1 MANQGIMVPPNNA
14 PWPGQKPPSPS
25 AQPQQHPP
33 PPVHHPHSYPTS
45 SPYPPPQYY
54 QHHGH
59 PPPPPHPP
67 HATSPTQQHPQPYYP
82 YPYAYPPHAY
92 PLPPHGHPPPPPH
105 GHPPPPPP
113 PPHGH
118 PPHPSYLGHP
128 GYQVPYYTG
137 PPPGPVDNDSPS
149 GTLSTSSIS
158 TKTSNTDTT
167 PKSTKAKA
175 SSSTAKT
182 KTKAKIEKTVEP
194 TPDPKVKA
202 STKPVP
208 KTFRFEGSISSE
220 SFKTTKSFDLAGVNI
235 LNRKPL
241 DTRTALDKLQR
252 RRETHNRVERKR
264 RDCINQASLIDDLT
278 KLLPPKHLE
287 ETSSKC
293 HRVNVLR
300 GAVSHIKFLNESNQ
314 ALTKSI
320 QAIHGDVPLIMPKTE
335 PSSSSNLGD
344 MSMDV
349 DDDMKNVSDED
360 DDGET
365 QQGRSVSETPAS
377 GSSAVSSS
385 RSTPMASPRL
395 TPTKAMAPPPVII
408 TGAPSPSSE
417 REPLT
422 VQVDPYSL
430 ESHRQRSNSFASS
443 IGDETSPRSPFPA
456 SPMFPPSPVS
466 PSTTGRNLLAPE
478 NQTEGTSK
486 DAQLSHGFNQ
496 SPRSSPS
503 LPPISSLANMHLQ
516 TPSGRLNESQA
527 EMEKSSS
534 GPNDTVTSFSGRPHR
549 TGATLPPLMIPEPHH
564 LHPYHQSNSGTSNSK
579 GSNRNSL
586 TLSPHPPISNS
597 DQPPISPFML
607 SPMLSRSP
615 SMGPVTSPALSPHSQ
630 WGHDGLPSPLGFGQN
645 SPYSSPYYYPHPG
658 ADPHQAYHYPHAQH
672 ASPLPRT
679 QPQQPEQPTQ
689 SISHTRHK
697 SLQPEPIFIQE
708 EPWNTQRKRSTS
720 SASGIKVSSSKSK
733 KKSEPEE
740 RPTSPS
746 SVTSSTSYSTSP
758 NPKKRSQKA
767 SEVDSEHMS
776 FSQAMS
782 AQASTT
788 SSVKRSKQVDTS
800 GEMGEVSV
808 VVEEAK
814 EEGSSLATND
824 DEDAAQALTSLART
838 T

>member
-1 MANQGIMVPPNNA
+1 MATLHLIRKQHLQLNNIHSLIIHTHTLTLLMHILLHLILMVILLLLLTLVIQA
-14 PWPGQKPPSPS
+14 IQ
-25 AQPQQHPP
+25 ATRCHTTL
-33 PPVHHPHSYPTS
+33 VH
-45 SPYPPPQYY
+45 
-54 QHHGH
+54 
-59 PPPPPHPP
+59 
-67 HATSPTQQHPQPYYP
+67 
-82 YPYAYPPHAY
+82 
-92 PLPPHGHPPPPPH
+92 L
-105 GHPPPPPP
+105 
-113 PPHGH
+113 
-118 PPHPSYLGHP
+118 L
-128 GYQVPYYTG
+128 
-137 PPPGPVDNDSPS
+137 DS
-149 GTLSTSSIS
+149 
-158 TKTSNTDTT
+158 KTDTT
-167 PKSTKAKA
+167 SKPTKAKA
-175 SSSTAKT
+175 STSTAKA
-182 KTKAKIEKTVEP
+182 KAKAKTEKTVES
-194 TPDPKVKA
+194 TPDPKAKA
-202 STKPVP
+202 STKPAP

-320 QAIHGDVPLIMPKTE
+320 QAVHSDAPLIMPKTE

-349 DDDMKNVSDED
+349 DDDMKSVSDED
-360 DDGET
+360 NDDET
-365 QQGRSVSETPAS
+365 QQGRSISETPGSAS
-377 GSSAVSSS
+377 SVMSSS

-395 TPTKAMAPPPVII
+395 TPAKVMAPPPVII

-443 IGDETSPRSPFPA
+443 IGDEASPRSPFPT

-466 PSTTGRNLLAPE
+466 PSMTGRNFLAPE
-478 NQTEGTSK
+478 NQGEGTFK
-486 DAQLSHGFNQ
+486 DTQLLPIFHQ

-516 TPSGRLNESQA
+516 TPSGKLNESQT
-527 EMEKSSS
+527 ERETSSS
-534 GPNDTVTSFSGRPHR
+534 GPNDTVSSFSGRPHR
-549 TGATLPPLMIPEPHH
+549 AGATLPPLMIPEPHH
-564 LHPYHQSNSGTSNSK
+564 LHPYHQSNSSSSNGK

-586 TLSPHPPISNS
+586 TLSPHPPTSPRQNS

-645 SPYSSPYYYPHPG
+645 SPYSSPYYYPHPD
-658 ADPHQAYHYPHAQH
+658 ADPHHSYSYPHAQH
-672 ASPLPRT
+672 AP
-679 QPQQPEQPTQ
+679 QPQAQTQPEQPTQ

-720 SASGIKVSSSKSK
+720 SASGIKALSSKSK

-746 SVTSSTSYSTSP
+746 SIISITSYPMSP
-758 NPKKRSQKA
+758 NPKKRSQNA
-767 SEVDSEHMS
+767 SEVDLEHIS
-776 FSQAMS
+776 SSQATTS
-782 AQASTT
+782 QASTT
-788 SSVKRSKQVDTS
+788 NSVKRSKQVDASDET
-800 GEMGEVSV
+800 GEVSA

-814 EEGSSLATND
+814 EEERSSIATND

>member
-1 MANQGIMVPPNNA
+1 MVTLLHLIRHTQHLQPNNI
-14 PWPGQKPPSPS
+14 
-25 AQPQQHPP
+25 
-33 PPVHHPHSYPTS
+33 HSLTI
-45 SPYPPPQYY
+45 
-54 QHHGH
+54 H
-59 PPPPPHPP
+59 
-67 HATSPTQQHPQPYYP
+67 TR
-82 YPYAYPPHAY
+82 
-92 PLPPHGHPPPPPH
+92 
-105 GHPPPPPP
+105 
-113 PPHGH
+113 
-118 PPHPSYLGHP
+118 
-128 GYQVPYYTG
+128 YQVPYYTG
-137 PPPGPVDNDSPS
+137 PPPGPVDNKDSPS
-149 GTLSTSSIS
+149 TTLSVSSVS
-158 TKTSNTDTT
+158 TKASKTDPTS
-167 PKSTKAKA
+167 KQIKAKA
-175 SSSTAKT
+175 STSTAKV
-182 KTKAKIEKTVEP
+182 KAKAKTEKTVES
-194 TPDPKVKA
+194 TPDPKAKA
-202 STKPVP
+202 STKPAP

-252 RRETHNRVERKR
+252 RRETHNR
-264 RDCINQASLIDDLT
+264 LIDDLT

-320 QAIHGDVPLIMPKTE
+320 QAIQGDAPLIMPKTE
-335 PSSSSNLGD
+335 PPSSSNLGD
-344 MSMDV
+344 MSMDL
-349 DDDMKNVSDED
+349 DDDMKSVSDED
-360 DDGET
+360 DDDET
-365 QQGRSVSETPAS
+365 QQRRSVSETPAS
-377 GSSAVSSS
+377 ASSVVSSS
-385 RSTPMASPRL
+385 RSTPLASPRL

-443 IGDETSPRSPFPA
+443 IGEEASPRSPFPT

-478 NQTEGTSK
+478 NQGEGTSK
-486 DAQLSHGFNQ
+486 DTQQLSPGFHQ

-527 EMEKSSS
+527 EREASSL
-534 GPNDTVTSFSGRPHR
+534 GPNDSVSSFSGRPHR
-549 TGATLPPLMIPEPHH
+549 AGATLPPLMIPEPHH
-564 LHPYHQSNSGTSNSK
+564 LHPYHQSNSSTSNGK

-586 TLSPHPPISNS
+586 TLSPHPPTSPRQNS

-630 WGHDGLPSPLGFGQN
+630 WGHDGLPSPLGFGHN
-645 SPYSSPYYYPHPG
+645 SPYSSPYYYPPPPG
-658 ADPHQAYHYPHAQH
+658 ADPHQTYHYTYAQH
-672 ASPLPRT
+672 APP
-679 QPQQPEQPTQ
+679 QPQPQAQPQPEQPTQ

-720 SASGIKVSSSKSK
+720 SASGIKASSKSK
-733 KKSEPEE
+733 KKIDPEE

-746 SVTSSTSYSTSP
+746 SVTSSTSYPTSP

-767 SEVDSEHMS
+767 SEVDSGHMS
-776 FSQAMS
+776 FSHAMAS
-782 AQASTT
+782 QASTT
-788 SSVKRSKQVDTS
+788 NSVKRSKQVDVSDET
-800 GEMGEVSV
+800 GEVSV
-808 VVEEAK
+808 VVEEAT
-814 EEGSSLATND
+814 EAGSSITTND
-824 DEDAAQALTSLART
+824 DEDAAQALTTLART